1 MHPNYDFDKIKFAT
15 DAPTFEKALAIYE
28 SNAVSKF
35 EDNGISGF
43 SANVRGSGGKF
54 YDVFV
59 RFNRHSP
66 YLR

>member
-35 EDNGISGF
+35 EDNGICIG
-43 SANVRGSGGKF
+43 A
-54 YDVFV
+54 
-59 RFNRHSP
+59 P
-66 YLR
+66 L